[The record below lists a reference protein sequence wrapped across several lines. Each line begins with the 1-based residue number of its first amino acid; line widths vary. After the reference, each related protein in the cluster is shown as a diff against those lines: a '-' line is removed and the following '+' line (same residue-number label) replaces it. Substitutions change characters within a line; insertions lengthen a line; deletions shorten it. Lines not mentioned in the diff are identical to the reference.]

1 MIAEFGPYLVLLVLA
16 GIAAILL
23 TFKSLA
29 ERLVAAGLVPRA
41 LLGMVPVLQ
50 IVIRVFGAVLV
61 LAGLIRIGEQGGWI
75 NPQILERYGL
85 PVAIVLLGLVLLVF
99 SPRRTS

>member
-1 MIAEFGPYLVLLVLA
+1 MIAEFGPYLVLLMLA

-23 TFKSLA
+23 TSKSLA

-61 LAGLIRIGEQGGWI
+61 FAGVIRIGVQGGWI
-75 NPQILERYGL
+75 NPQTLERYGF
-85 PVAIVLLGLVLLVF
+85 PVAIVLLGLVLLFF
-99 SPRRTS
+99 SPRRTN